1 MRNALSEFAGEVFV
15 EEAGVVP
22 ASRAG
27 RLVRSMDLAV
37 SKVTEMAAAALLVAE
52 VALLGSSTT
61 ARYVFAHPLPW
72 SDEMASLLFIW
83 LAVLGA
89 VIALRRGEHMR
100 LTAFVRNMPPHDG
113 PGSTRW
119 QCCWSPRF

>member
-72 SDEMASLLFIW
+72 SDELASLLFIW

-100 LTAFVRNMPPHDG
+100 LPALVRIIP
-113 PGSTRW
+113 
-119 QCCWSPRF
+119 SPLRAWPDYVDML